1 MPPPKVTQTVD
12 SILNDLHTFADGSET
27 TLTDR
32 FRSPYVFRGLPV
44 YEYELKNGITRM
56 NIDSNVLKD
65 YEVEYHLLRNFRK
78 YSTNENGTYDE
89 ISLWK
94 LMSIAQHHRL
104 PTRLLDWT
112 FSPLIALHFATCEPE
127 HYDKDGIIWCVNFEN
142 AIKNNY
148 LPWEFKHQQD
158 WVGSTVFS
166 SRMLDNV
173 IRENTTEGTENNS
186 DAPSISIKRQLRVI
200 SELKGCTEKPTYETK
215 YEKIDNDGIIKIPKK
230 IKRQNQ
236 IIKQDNDYAV
246 FFEPPSMDGRIVN
259 QYALCSFLSDPYMN
273 FDVWL
278 EKMRNETGNSE
289 LFSKIRIPKE
299 LKWKLRNFLD
309 QSNITE
315 RVLFPGLD
323 GLAQWLT
330 RHYSPPPEAEKI
342 RQETLNWL

>member
-1 MPPPKVTQTVD
+1 MATTPATNSSNLGLNMFLSAFGRQPESQQEVD
-12 SILNDLHTFADGSET
+12 FINNYNTSTTNPTTTSDPTSAINYPATAVDDKLNQVSQARQDFST
-27 TLTDR
+27 
-32 FRSPYVFRGLPV
+32 PNVFLSFLKTGLNAKLQPQ
-44 YEYELKNGITRM
+44 EEQL
-56 NIDSNVLKD
+56 
-65 YEVEYHLLRNFRK
+65 
-78 YSTNENGTYDE
+78 GT
-89 ISLWK
+89 
-94 LMSIAQHHRL
+94 
-104 PTRLLDWT
+104 
-112 FSPLIALHFATCEPE
+112 SPL
-127 HYDKDGIIWCVNFEN
+127 FEQAGLTGMPTLMDSLN
-142 AIKNNY
+142 A
-148 LPWEFKHQQD
+148 
-158 WVGSTVFS
+158 
-166 SRMLDNV
+166 
-173 IRENTTEGTENNS
+173 
-186 DAPSISIKRQLRVI
+186 
-200 SELKGCTEKPTYETK
+200 
-215 YEKIDNDGIIKIPKK
+215 
-230 IKRQNQ
+230 RQNQ